1 MVTYGTP
8 FSGFSVSDVPAA
20 KAFYADVIGLD
31 VEESEGMLHLAL
43 GDGHHVLVYPKGEAH
58 VPASF
63 TVLNLPVEDVSAAV
77 RELSERG
84 VSFKRYEGMPQ
95 DDDGVMKGNG
105 PDIAWFTDPSGN
117 VVSVIGAPGPGR

>member
-8 FSGFSVSDVPAA
+8 FSGFSVADIAAA
-20 KAFYADVIGLD
+20 KAFYADVVGLE
-31 VEESEGMLHLAL
+31 VEESEGMLHIAL

-58 VPASF
+58 APAPF

-84 VSFKRYEGMPQ
+84 VSFERYDGMPQ
-95 DDDGVMKGNG
+95 DEDGVMKVNG

-117 VVSVIGAPGPGR
+117 VFSVIGAPGPGR